1 MKISKITFEEIL
13 PKWKLLWPG
22 KKNILPVNASVYL
35 GGVDESILASNPSY
49 FGCYDKEKLVGVI
62 SGYKSSVYQYRL
74 RGVRVDEEHR
84 GKGISTLLM
93 EELEKQALS
102 ENCNMLWTMARKNSL
117 FAYKNFGFVQ
127 VSEFFTEG
135 VEFGPNCYMRKRL
148 E

>member
-1 MKISKITFEEIL
+1 
-13 PKWKLLWPG
+13 
-22 KKNILPVNASVYL
+22 
-35 GGVDESILASNPSY
+35 
-49 FGCYDKEKLVGVI
+49 
-62 SGYKSSVYQYRL
+62 
-74 RGVRVDEEHR
+74 
-84 GKGISTLLM
+84 M